1 MVGSGRTAIGAG
13 RDASRRAQ
21 KQRADA
27 ATRRYADERSRLKA
41 GDVVLFRGSGPMS
54 RAIRWLTRSPYSHAG
69 LVFLFEGRV
78 YCLEAVGSGVRLVL
92 ISEVL
97 ARYHGGIDHFDVP
110 RATDEQRSGA
120 LGFAFQQ
127 LGKLY
132 DRRGLWRFLLAIL
145 TARRPR
151 VREDQAWFCSELVA
165 AAYRKQ
171 GLALVPESS
180 SFTSPAD
187 LALSRELSLRCVVK
201 RET

>member
-1 MVGSGRTAIGAG
+1 MIGASGGAIGA
-13 RDASRRAQ
+13 RRAVNRRAGE
-21 KQRADA
+21 QRAA
-27 ATRRYADERSRLKA
+27 AETRRYADVRSGMQA
-41 GDVVLFRGSGPMS
+41 GDVVLFRGSGLAS
-54 RAIRWLTRSPYSHAG
+54 RAIRWLTKSPYSHAA

-78 YCLEAVGSGVRLVL
+78 YCLEAVGSGVRLSL

-110 RATDEQRSGA
+110 GASEDQRRGA

-132 DRRGLWRFLLAIL
+132 DKTGIWRFLLSIV
-145 TARRPR
+145 TGRRRR

-165 AAYRKQ
+165 AAYRRH
-171 GLALVPESS
+171 GLALVPESAAY
-180 SFTSPAD
+180 TSPAD

-201 RET
+201 REA

>member
-1 MVGSGRTAIGAG
+1 MVAAG
-13 RDASRRAQ
+13 RATLRAKREANRRAEAQ
-21 KQRADA
+21 SA
-27 ATRRYADERSRLKA
+27 AATTRRYADVRPGMKA
-41 GDVVLFRGSGPMS
+41 GDVVLFRGSGPVS
-54 RAIRWLTRSPYSHAG
+54 RAIRWLTRSPYSHAA

-78 YCLEAVGSGVRLVL
+78 YCLEAVGSGVRLAL

-110 RATDEQRSGA
+110 EATGDQRRAA

-132 DRRGLWRFLLAIL
+132 DRRGLWRFLLAIA
-145 TARRPR
+145 TGRRPR

-165 AAYRKQ
+165 AAYRRQ

-180 SFTSPAD
+180 AFTSPAD
-187 LALSRELSLRCVVK
+187 LALSPALSLRCVVK
-201 RET
+201 REA